1 MFKLDPSEYDIVV
14 KIKGE
19 GDVAI
24 ARRMAKQFA
33 ENAGFSLADVTKIA
47 TAVSEL
53 SRNIYRYAGSGE
65 VYMRRKEANGVPV
78 VEIAAADRGPGI
90 EDVSLVMIRGYTS
103 SKKSLGLG
111 LSGVRRLMDR
121 FEITTEKGQ
130 GTLVVVEK
138 RRRKF

>member
-111 LSGVRRLMDR
+111 LCGVRRLMDR